1 MAGQPLKFLTDQ
13 QVADIHEKVM
23 ARNGGLPGYREGAR
37 LGAMLER
44 IRNQIRFDSA
54 SRGSPGLVAAMT
66 TFALSIGQPFNDGNR
81 RTAMACG
88 LVVLR
93 VNGCTSEPDS
103 IGLLQLVVDACS
115 GRTDQKA
122 FVEGYLTLL

>member
-13 QVADIHEKVM
+13 QVADIHEKVV

-54 SRGSPGLVAAMT
+54 SRSPGLVAAMT